1 MIQSAGAVLCKQWLV
16 EIDHA
21 IKEANL
27 DAQVIAWVHDEVQ
40 IQVKKGDEDVVGNI
54 ARRAAKKREK
64 RTASD
69 APSTR
74 SMPSGELGEIPI
86 EPDSDGAP
94 ELGLMML
101 YDVCREAMETRH
113 QHKG

>member
-1 MIQSAGAVLCKQWLV
+1 MSTLIQSAGAVLCKQWLV

-54 ARRAAKKREK
+54 ARRAAKKAGEAYSFRCPIDAEYAIG
-64 RTASD
+64 RTWRD
-69 APSTR
+69 T
-74 SMPSGELGEIPI
+74 
-86 EPDSDGAP
+86 
-94 ELGLMML
+94 
-101 YDVCREAMETRH
+101 H
-113 QHKG
+113 